1 MLTTT
6 QDENDSEP
14 DVKTGKS
21 LQTSM
26 PKYPR
31 KRKPDASIVP
41 RLFENK
47 QQHLETNQS
56 TALFCAQSF
65 YERNKNYA
73 DFRNYL
79 QLVRE
84 LNDCFSNSVKERSKS
99 VPDFSKVCVH
109 QHAQDCFIPLNV

>member
-1 MLTTT
+1 MTIIISILTIRDMLTTT

-31 KRKPDASIVP
+31 KHKPYASIVP

-56 TALFCAQSF
+56 TALFCAKSF
-65 YERNKNYA
+65 
-73 DFRNYL
+73 L
-79 QLVRE
+79 
-84 LNDCFSNSVKERSKS
+84 
-99 VPDFSKVCVH
+99 
-109 QHAQDCFIPLNV
+109 